1 MSARK
6 AANFVRVNCSA
17 IPAELM
23 ESEFFGYAAPGELAE
38 AGAAAV
44 VRTAEELEQ
53 FILNH

>member
-1 MSARK
+1 MNHFKKIAGVLEADVYKRQ
-6 AANFVRVNCSA
+6 
-17 IPAELM
+17 
-23 ESEFFGYAAPGELAE
+23 PGELAE